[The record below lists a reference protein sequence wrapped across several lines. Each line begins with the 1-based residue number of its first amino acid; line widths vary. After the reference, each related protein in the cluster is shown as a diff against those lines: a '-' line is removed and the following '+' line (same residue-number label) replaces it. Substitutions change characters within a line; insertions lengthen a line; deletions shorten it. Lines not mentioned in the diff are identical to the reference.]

1 MKPPKACRG
10 GVATELGIKMVAMC
24 SPTVPA
30 PTPNQACRP
39 MDIILTREELKHL
52 ELLAEADSNGLT
64 ISAPTPR
71 GGLQRLVD
79 AGYVTDRAISLD
91 TVL

>member
-1 MKPPKACRG
+1 
-10 GVATELGIKMVAMC
+10 
-24 SPTVPA
+24 
-30 PTPNQACRP
+30 

-91 TVL
+91 TVLYVITELGRKTLASVKGN